1 MIESD
6 FLALPYLH
14 VKGHASLVWVALD
27 GPEKFARK
35 QLEFIQLQASKLT
48 VCEFVELLGLVT
60 GGFLNAIAM
69 EEVVSAVDPTF
80 CTGKS
85 NPTYCYDRARA
96 FSDRIQQLTR
106 EGRKSDADALGGS
119 SPSVSLGGGPWAKA
133 KHKKGRGKKS
143 SKSRQGKQTTDSPP
157 RSPFMQAPRNT
168 PAK

>member
-14 VKGHASLVWVALD
+14 VKAHASLAWVGLD
-27 GPEKFARK
+27 EPQKVSRK
-35 QLEFIQLQASKLT
+35 KLESSRLTASKFT
-48 VCEFVELLGLVT
+48 VFELVELLGRVT

-106 EGRKSDADALGGS
+106 EGRVTG
-119 SPSVSLGGGPWAKA
+119 
-133 KHKKGRGKKS
+133 
-143 SKSRQGKQTTDSPP
+143 
-157 RSPFMQAPRNT
+157 
-168 PAK
+168 